1 MKKIFLTIILSIST
15 LVVFAQKSAGKLS
28 RADDLSQII
37 NSLAVD
43 YETNSF
49 VIYDKVLSDDA
60 VVYINNT
67 KMDGKTVKAAF
78 KQHHT
83 IFNDIDISENYA
95 HTNYFSDG
103 EVWTNNWFT
112 WNWTVYATGLRY
124 SNKAHFDFKWENG
137 VVVQLQCYF
146 DPTGL
151 NMELEAQYEME

>member
-1 MKKIFLTIILSIST
+1 MKNIIITILFLAPTLILS
-15 LVVFAQKSAGKLS
+15 QKSAGKLS
-28 RADDLSQII
+28 RTDELSKII
-37 NSLAVD
+37 ESLAMD

-83 IFNDIDISENYA
+83 IFNDIKISETYS

-112 WNWTVYATGLRY
+112 WNGTGNATGLRY
-124 SNKAHFDFKWENG
+124 SNKAHFDFKWDNG
-137 VVVQLQCYF
+137 VVVELQCYF

-151 NMELEAQYEME
+151 NMELAAQ

>member
-1 MKKIFLTIILSIST
+1 MKKFFLTIILSLST

-112 WNWTVYATGLRY
+112 WNGTGNATGLRY

-151 NMELEAQYEME
+151 NMELEAQMEME

>member
-1 MKKIFLTIILSIST
+1 M
-15 LVVFAQKSAGKLS
+15 
-28 RADDLSQII
+28 
-37 NSLAVD
+37 D

-112 WNWTVYATGLRY
+112 WNGTGNATGLRY
-124 SNKAHFDFKWENG
+124 SKKAHFDFKWENG